1 MWRTPLPS
9 LSGPIL
15 VPRSEKFPPR
25 SSERRDVTIGDRA
38 LLIYTSGTTGLP
50 KAASISHRRILN
62 WGGWF
67 AGLTDAKPDDRL
79 YNCLPVYHSVGGV
92 VAPCSMLFAGASV
105 ALAERFSATNFW
117 SDLVRFDCTLF
128 QYIGELCRYLLK
140 APASAFETR
149 PRLRLACGNGLR
161 GDIWEEFR
169 TRFAI

>member
-25 SSERRDVTIGDRA
+25 SSERRDVTINDRA

-67 AGLTDAKPDDRL
+67 AGLTNVTPKDRL
-79 YNCLPVYHSVGGV
+79 YVCLPIHHSVGGI
-92 VAPCSMLFAGASV
+92 VAPCSMLSAGASV
-105 ALAERFSATNFW
+105 VIAEKFSTAGFW
-117 SDLVRFDCTLF
+117 R
-128 QYIGELCRYLLK
+128 
-140 APASAFETR
+140 
-149 PRLRLACGNGLR
+149 
-161 GDIWEEFR
+161 DIVH
-169 TRFAI
+169 